1 MLSETEVIV
10 RATRSRVA
18 SVPGELSFS
27 VGDVIVYLPQR
38 GRSGATGMAM
48 GRLGAGEG
56 LFPPSF
62 TELAN
67 DSSVSAPAAHPL
79 ALEPD
84 AGGASSAI
92 DQQRGMPILPQGRQS
107 LRLAV
112 WDVFNDPESCKAA
125 QVVMIWVMSLIIIST
140 IAFVAES
147 MPEFHVRGGPGAVSS
162 QNARQISLL
171 LSLLPQSLTLIAPDS
186 GLADPTWPEFWDT
199 METVIV
205 LQAPRPCPNAVANR
219 RPLRPRR
226 CSPHPFAL
234 AVLSGVLGS
243 ARRLLFVRCLVLR
256 RCRPFHHRAHE
267 RRRSGK
273 LHRHTGSPCAPRVR
287 ATTRVAIVR
296 RWRSCRGI
304 SSC

>member
-10 RATRSRVA
+10 RATRSRAA
-18 SVPGELSFS
+18 SVPGELSVS

-171 LSLLPQSLTLIAPDS
+171 LSLLPQSRPTLASQIPRGPSS
-186 GLADPTWPEFWDT
+186 GTLW
-199 METVIV
+199 
-205 LQAPRPCPNAVANR
+205 R
-219 RPLRPRR
+219 R
-226 CSPHPFAL
+226 
-234 AVLSGVLGS
+234 
-243 ARRLLFVRCLVLR
+243 
-256 RCRPFHHRAHE
+256 
-267 RRRSGK
+267 
-273 LHRHTGSPCAPRVR
+273 
-287 ATTRVAIVR
+287 
-296 RWRSCRGI
+296 
-304 SSC
+304 

>member
-171 LSLLPQSLTLIAPDS
+171 LSLLPQSLTLTRARLWPRRSHVARVLGHYGDGNRAAGTSSLPERGGEPPLIAS
-186 GLADPTWPEFWDT
+186 S
-199 METVIV
+199 
-205 LQAPRPCPNAVANR
+205 
-219 RPLRPRR
+219 PLLSSPVRPR
-226 CSPHPFAL
+226 SSLWSTWLGSSFAL
-234 AVLSGVLGS
+234 RTMPRTSSLPPVSS
-243 ARRLLFVRCLVLR
+243 
-256 RCRPFHHRAHE
+256 
-267 RRRSGK
+267 S
-273 LHRHTGSPCAPRVR
+273 SP
-287 ATTRVAIVR
+287 
-296 RWRSCRGI
+296 
-304 SSC
+304 

>member
-92 DQQRGMPILPQGRQS
+92 DQQRGMPILPQGPLYRRHERQQQRQQEVC
-107 LRLAV
+107 LHFR
-112 WDVFNDPESCKAA
+112 
-125 QVVMIWVMSLIIIST
+125 
-140 IAFVAES
+140 
-147 MPEFHVRGGPGAVSS
+147 RG
-162 QNARQISLL
+162 
-171 LSLLPQSLTLIAPDS
+171 
-186 GLADPTWPEFWDT
+186 E
-199 METVIV
+199 
-205 LQAPRPCPNAVANR
+205 ANR
-219 RPLRPRR
+219 Q
-226 CSPHPFAL
+226 
-234 AVLSGVLGS
+234 
-243 ARRLLFVRCLVLR
+243 
-256 RCRPFHHRAHE
+256 
-267 RRRSGK
+267 K
-273 LHRHTGSPCAPRVR
+273 L
-287 ATTRVAIVR
+287 
-296 RWRSCRGI
+296 
-304 SSC
+304 

>member
-1 MLSETEVIV
+1 MLLPAVALGANLEVEIVGLASDRGDVHVALYDNPSAFPKSDGMLSETEVIV

-171 LSLLPQSLTLIAPDS
+171 LSLLPQSRPTLASQIPRGPSS
-186 GLADPTWPEFWDT
+186 GTLW
-199 METVIV
+199 
-205 LQAPRPCPNAVANR
+205 R
-219 RPLRPRR
+219 R
-226 CSPHPFAL
+226 
-234 AVLSGVLGS
+234 
-243 ARRLLFVRCLVLR
+243 
-256 RCRPFHHRAHE
+256 
-267 RRRSGK
+267 
-273 LHRHTGSPCAPRVR
+273 
-287 ATTRVAIVR
+287 
-296 RWRSCRGI
+296 
-304 SSC
+304 